1 MNKVCSEENDTG
13 MALCGL
19 ARMEWHVSF
28 GRSIFVIFEG
38 YFDSVL
44 CLLVLSEFLVLLIQ
58 MF

>member
-1 MNKVCSEENDTG
+1 